1 MTTAPSLSD
10 ALTNI
15 LNAITTIISSVAQT
29 IADNA
34 SIIGTALVVGALITA
49 VVTVGSKAFR
59 GISGFFTGLIR

>member
-1 MTTAPSLSD
+1 MTTAPSLGD

-15 LNAITTIISSVAQT
+15 LNAITTIITSVATT

-34 SIIGTALVVGALITA
+34 TVIGSALVVGALISA
-49 VVTVGSKAFR
+49 VVLVGKRAFS